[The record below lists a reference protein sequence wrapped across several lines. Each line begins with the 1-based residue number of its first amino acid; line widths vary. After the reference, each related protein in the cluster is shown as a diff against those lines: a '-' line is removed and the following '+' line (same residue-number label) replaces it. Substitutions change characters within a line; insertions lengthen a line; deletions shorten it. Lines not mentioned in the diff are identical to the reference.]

1 MKFILEAES
10 EDKIAEILRSD
21 GRWIHE
27 QIMSDVKEGF
37 EPNWRIE

>member
-10 EDKIAEILRSD
+10 KEKLAQILRSD

-27 QIMSDVKEGF
+27 MIMSDVKEGF
-37 EPNWRIE
+37 DPDWRIE